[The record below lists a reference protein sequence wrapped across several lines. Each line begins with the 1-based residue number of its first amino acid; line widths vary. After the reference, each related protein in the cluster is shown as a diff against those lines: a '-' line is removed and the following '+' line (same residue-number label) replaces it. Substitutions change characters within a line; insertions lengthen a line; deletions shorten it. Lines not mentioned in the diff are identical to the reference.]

1 VDEITDRDKSLE
13 RQIRAFHWVR
23 MLAEL
28 PGRLAGSTAEHEAAE
43 RIGAWL
49 RDLGIEEVSQ
59 EPVRS
64 RPALGWTTALH
75 LGLGALGCWLGGGL
89 GLLVVVL
96 AALSFRR
103 EFRADAPLLS
113 RWLPAPGSL
122 NVVGRAGSRT
132 PAQRIVLSAHV
143 DSARAGWIFS
153 EKPARFFSRLATRR
167 DGPPPG
173 PHALPEALL
182 LAGAG
187 VALAAWLGAGGFWIG
202 AARLVLGIALAAGC
216 LATLEWALAQTSPGA
231 NDNASGVA
239 AMLTCA
245 EQLLARLP
253 DDAELWVVGT
263 GAEEA
268 GCCGMRAFCDAHP
281 EWTKDAT
288 YFVNFD
294 SVGGG
299 ALHVVRS
306 EGTLAKTAYPPLM
319 VELARRVAA
328 SGVFDDVTATDLMA
342 GSDGRIPAARGFP
355 TLSLVALGEDDV
367 PLNYHRA
374 ADLPEALDMT
384 TVVRTADF
392 GAAVAWAALRGEAGP
407 IPIF

>member
-1 VDEITDRDKSLE
+1 V
-13 RQIRAFHWVR
+13 
-23 MLAEL
+23 
-28 PGRLAGSTAEHEAAE
+28 
-43 RIGAWL
+43 
-49 RDLGIEEVSQ
+49 
-59 EPVRS
+59 
-64 RPALGWTTALH
+64 
-75 LGLGALGCWLGGGL
+75 
-89 GLLVVVL
+89 
-96 AALSFRR
+96 SFRR

-132 PAQRIVLSAHV
+132 PARRIVLSAHV

-153 EKPARFFSRLATRR
+153 EKPARLFARLATRR

-182 LAGAG
+182 LTAAG

-202 AARLVLGIALAAGC
+202 AARLALGLALAAGC
-216 LATLEWALAQTSPGA
+216 LAALEWALAQPSPGA

-245 EQLLARLP
+245 EQLLAQLP
-253 DDAELWVVGT
+253 DDTELWVVGT

-268 GCCGMRAFCDAHP
+268 GCCGMRTLCDTHRDWA
-281 EWTKDAT
+281 KDAT

-299 ALHVVRS
+299 ALHAIRS

-328 SGVFDDVTATDLMA
+328 SGVFAEVAVTDLMA

-355 TLSLVALGEDDV
+355 TLSLVALDEHGV
-367 PLNYHRA
+367 PSKYHRA
-374 ADLPEALDMT
+374 GDLPEALDMA
-384 TVVRTADF
+384 TVIRAADF

-407 IPIF
+407 IAIF